1 MSAELKNCLGKDR
14 NKYMAESKKL
24 KIGILTFHYAQ
35 NYGAVLQCYALQRS
49 LENCFPKAEVSVVDY
64 KNQKIVYGYAIFH
77 LKNKNFYRKIRSL
90 IGGILYLP
98 QRIKCKSNFKTFVR
112 KNLNIGSSDFPDYD
126 AIFYGSDQIWNP
138 DITGGTDKVYFGDGF
153 NGTKI
158 AYAASDGNKLK
169 VADETKNLLKKFP
182 LVTVR
187 EKSSVKKFSFLKNVR
202 SVCDPVLL
210 LSKTE
215 WIKSAVVPKEK
226 NYVFAY
232 KIGEN
237 LDFDDEAEKLG
248 RMLGKKVIQAVYVK
262 PLKKLFYKKQKFV
275 QGVSPLEFVGF
286 IANADFVVTTSF
298 HGTAFSVILEKP
310 FFTLQIGSYSER
322 ITDLLKNVGLEKRY
336 VKNIP
341 EKFERGIYT
350 DEVKEKIAE
359 LRKTGT
365 DFIENSKERIFQNV
379 GAKK

>member
-1 MSAELKNCLGKDR
+1 
-14 NKYMAESKKL
+14 MAENNKL

-49 LENCFPKAEVSVVDY
+49 LENCFSEAEVSVVDY
-64 KNQKIVYGYAIFH
+64 KNQKIVYDYAIFH

-90 IGGILYLP
+90 IGGLLYLP
-98 QRIKCKSNFKTFVR
+98 QRIKCKSNFRTFVR
-112 KNLNIGSSDFPDYD
+112 KNLNIGSSNFSDYD

-138 DITGGTDKVYFGDGF
+138 EITGGTDKVYFGDGF

-158 AYAASDGNKLK
+158 AYAASDGNSLEITEKI
-169 VADETKNLLKKFP
+169 KNLLVGFSA
-182 LVTVR
+182 VSVR
-187 EKSSVKKFSFLKNVR
+187 EKSSEEKFSFLKNFR
-202 SVCDPVLL
+202 SVCDPVFL
-210 LSKTE
+210 LSKNE
-215 WIKSAVVPKEK
+215 WLNATILPKEK
-226 NYVFAY
+226 NYIFAY

-237 LDFDDEAEKLG
+237 PKFDDEAEKLG
-248 RMLGKKVIQAVYVK
+248 RILAKRVIHAVYVK
-262 PLKKLFYKKQKFV
+262 PLKKFFYKKQKFV
-275 QGVSPLEFVGF
+275 QGISPLEFVGF

-298 HGTAFSVILEKP
+298 HGTAFSVIFEKP

-322 ITDLLKNVGLEKRY
+322 ITDLLKNVGLENRY

-341 EKFERGIYT
+341 EKIESGIYT

-365 DFIENSKERIFQNV
+365 DFIENSKEKIFQTV